1 MVNQAMLDYV
11 RDFIESHDPVAT
23 KLKRR
28 FPFRR
33 LADHCFRCFRWAQR
47 ISKVEGGDADVA
59 QVSALFHDI
68 GKCVDN
74 TREGHALAGAEICSD
89 YLAGI
94 ACEPSKRDRIVSIVR
109 HHIEH
114 CRGAESTLEA
124 RIESDADILDE
135 IGAMTVLWD
144 CMAQG
149 AEEEQSYDIA
159 RDRIHRAYQALEEMP
174 RSAFHTETGWRFF
187 LGRREYLGDFIR
199 DLDFELG
206 LALESSDRESG
217 RRINDLQC

>member
-1 MVNQAMLDYV
+1 MLDFV
-11 RDFIESHDPVAT
+11 RDFIESHDPIAT

-33 LADHCFRCFRWAQR
+33 LADHCFRCYRWAQR
-47 ISKVEGGDADVA
+47 ISRVEGGDADVA

-74 TREGHALAGAEICSD
+74 TREGHAEAGAEICAD
-89 YLAGI
+89 YLTRIGFAP
-94 ACEPSKRDRIVSIVR
+94 AKRDRIVSIVR

-114 CRGAESTLEA
+114 CGGDESTLEA

-135 IGAMTVLWD
+135 TGAMTVLWD

-149 AEEEQSYDIA
+149 AEEEQSYGIA
-159 RDRIHRAYQALEEMP
+159 RDRICAAYQALQDTP
-174 RSAFHTETGWRFF
+174 RSAFHTGTGWRFF
-187 LGRREYLGDFIR
+187 LERREYLGSFIGN
-199 DLDFELG
+199 LDFELG
-206 LALESSDRESG
+206 LALG
-217 RRINDLQC
+217 LND